1 MFNKLHMQPGNYR
14 YNKLKY
20 NQTFETCNPYSLTP
34 YKILY
39 VFYQT
44 KICVKIFG
52 IENVYNSAIEIIY
65 IIYIISMNSA
75 HTL

>member
-1 MFNKLHMQPGNYR
+1 MQ
-14 YNKLKY
+14 
-20 NQTFETCNPYSLTP
+20 SLLFDT
-34 YKILY
+34 IQDTRLY
-39 VFYQT
+39 GFYQT